1 MVIRKKP
8 FSFDSFIRGYHGY
21 MEIGTPEVRDAK
33 AVVQRCYV
41 KKVLLEMPQFT
52 GKYLCKSQV

>member
-1 MVIRKKP
+1 
-8 FSFDSFIRGYHGY
+8 

-41 KKVLLEMPQFT
+41 KKVLFEMPQFT